1 MFKRT
6 VSKLS
11 EEAKASPEMNTTN
24 PTVAEQLAV
33 VATRLQTQRTGHPP
47 KAVTVVLSEDT
58 LVVTLHDALTL
69 AERALAQDADGAAQ
83 VQEFHRQLF
92 ASSNAEMRQAIERI
106 TGRYVRE
113 ATAELEPA
121 TGAAVYAFTTGAM
134 VQVYLL
140 VPPSG
145 SEGGLRDQVEKA
157 EDDGLPVPKDHE
169 APV

>member
-1 MFKRT
+1 
-6 VSKLS
+6 
-11 EEAKASPEMNTTN
+11 MNVTN
-24 PTVAEQLAV
+24 PTIAQQLAS
-33 VATRLQTQRTGHPP
+33 VASRLQTQRTGHPP

-58 LVVTLHDALTL
+58 LVVTLHDALTP
-69 AERALAQDADGAAQ
+69 AERALARNAEGAAQ

-92 ASSNAEMRQAIERI
+92 ASSNAEMRQEIERI
-106 TGRYVRE
+106 TGRLVRE

-145 SEGGLRDQVEKA
+145 SELGLREQVEKA
-157 EDDGLPVPKDHE
+157 EDDGLQVPDKPE
-169 APV
+169 ASA

>member
-1 MFKRT
+1 
-6 VSKLS
+6 
-11 EEAKASPEMNTTN
+11 MNVTN
-24 PTVAEQLAV
+24 PTVAEQLALI
-33 VATRLQTQRTGHPP
+33 ASRLQTERTGHAP

-58 LVVTLHDALTL
+58 LVVTLHDALTP
-69 AERALAQDADGAAQ
+69 AERALAQNADGAAQ

-92 ASSNAEMRQAIERI
+92 ANSNAEMRQEIERI
-106 TGRYVRE
+106 TGRSVRE

-145 SEGGLRDQVEKA
+145 SEARLRDQVEKA
-157 EDDGLPVPKDHE
+157 EDDGLPVPKVRQ
-169 APV
+169 AQA